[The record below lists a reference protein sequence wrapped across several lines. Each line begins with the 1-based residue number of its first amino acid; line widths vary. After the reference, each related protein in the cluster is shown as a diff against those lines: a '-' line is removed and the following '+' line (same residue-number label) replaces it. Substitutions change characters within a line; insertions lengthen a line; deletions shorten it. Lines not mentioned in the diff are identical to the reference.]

1 LNDVGIDGGNSVIA
15 LDDFNEFEIYNIDA
29 L

>member
-1 LNDVGIDGGNSVIA
+1 LNGAGIDGGNSVIA
-15 LDDFNEFEIYNIDA
+15 LDDLNEFEIYNIDA